1 MMLVAA
7 PVLGGAAI
15 GLFFRRVWQRV
26 VLSGAV
32 AAAVYAAVLYAMQAD
47 MVRRGP
53 PSVGMTLAEPAS
65 VAAEVAVVV
74 APVGMCAALV
84 LHLITR
90 YIRKNKA

>member
-15 GLFFRRVWQRV
+15 SLFFRRVWQRV

-53 PSVGMTLAEPAS
+53 PSVGMTLAEPV